1 MDDVLAF
8 PPIQI
13 QVTPIEEAVERDGR
27 VVRSGLRDVMRQIS
41 GAQMRQ
47 AFAAAESLA
56 QQTAEMLLRLQA
68 RPEHQQL
75 AAVELEFGLAFNTEL
90 KVYVVGAKADASL
103 RIKLTWSAPNQE

>member
-1 MDDVLAF
+1 MDEPLAF

-27 VVRSGLRDVMRQIS
+27 AMRGPRDVIRQIS
-41 GAQMRQ
+41 EAQMRQ
-47 AFAAAESLA
+47 AFGAAEGLA

-68 RPEHQQL
+68 RPEHRQL